1 MKFSRRRFFEIA
13 GIAGASVAAAS
24 KKACAWKSS
33 APSDPLGCLVDLLRC
48 TGCRKCEEA
57 CSDINHLQPP
67 DQPFNVSSII
77 FDRKRQPDE
86 KAYTVVNRYFPGKL
100 DNHDQ
105 PVPVFV
111 KVQCMHCQDPA
122 CVSACIVGALTKK
135 ENGAVHYD
143 AAKCIGCRY
152 CMVACP
158 FEIPAYEY
166 LDPITPEIK
175 KCTFCFDTI
184 SKKDGIPACAA
195 ICPVEAITFGKRK
208 TLLKVA
214 KKRLGENPGKYIN
227 HVFGEKEAGGTSWLY
242 VSPVPF
248 KKVGFPDVPNKP
260 LPKLPETIQHA
271 LFSYLWSPALL
282 FGILGSIMYTLGNKS
297 GKKEPK
303 GEHDGI

>member
-1 MKFSRRRFFEIA
+1 MKFSRRRFFEIT

-24 KKACAWKSS
+24 KKACAWRSS

-57 CSDINHLQPP
+57 CSDINDLQPP

-105 PVPVFV
+105 PIPVFV

-175 KCTFCFDTI
+175 KCTFCFDVI

-214 KKRLGENPGKYIN
+214 KKRLEENPGQYVN
-227 HVFGEKEAGGTSWLY
+227 HVFGEKEAGGTSWVY
-242 VSPVPF
+242 ISPVPF
-248 KKVGFPDVPNKP
+248 NKVGFPDVPDKP

-282 FGILGSIMYTLGNKS
+282 FGILGGLMYTF
-297 GKKEPK
+297 GKKSEKKQPK
-303 GEHDGI
+303 GEHDGT